1 MPWID
6 EDKCV
11 GCGICVKECPVEAIS
26 MRDDKAEM
34 DMGECI
40 RCGRCHTVC
49 PQEAVRH
56 DSEKIPQEIEENI
69 RWVKKLMKHY
79 ETDEDRRGFL
89 KRIVKHFNKEKT
101 VAEKTMEEIR
111 DLNVKSTK

>member
-11 GCGICVKECPVEAIS
+11 GCGICVEGCPVNAIT
-26 MRDDKAEM
+26 MGDGRAEI

-40 RCGRCHTVC
+40 RCGRCHKVC
-49 PQEAVRH
+49 PKGAVRH

-79 ETDEDRRGFL
+79 LVLF
-89 KRIVKHFNKEKT
+89 V
-101 VAEKTMEEIR
+101 
-111 DLNVKSTK
+111 